1 VESSADS
8 PSGAIRETPHPCA
21 WRMGRSTGRV
31 SDTMTIDLI
40 DRLPHVL
47 QELELRAH
55 GAELLR
61 VEQDRGEAERRA

>member
-1 VESSADS
+1 
-8 PSGAIRETPHPCA
+8 
-21 WRMGRSTGRV
+21 
-31 SDTMTIDLI
+31 MTIDLI